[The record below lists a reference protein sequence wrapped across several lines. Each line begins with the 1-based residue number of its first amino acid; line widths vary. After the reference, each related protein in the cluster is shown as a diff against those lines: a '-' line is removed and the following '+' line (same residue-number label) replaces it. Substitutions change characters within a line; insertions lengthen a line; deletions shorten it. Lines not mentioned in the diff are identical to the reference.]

1 MSVSIEDINLSND
14 LVFSEVMRQPE
25 NVKPFLEA
33 VLEKKIADITYI
45 ERQQDMKD
53 GINLHGIRLDVALAD
68 ADETRY
74 DIEMQTG
81 HAYDLERRIRFYQ
94 SSIDRRTLEPA
105 ESYRQLKESYIIFIC
120 TDDYYGRGLALY
132 KRKSV
137 IEGAEDLTYKDGSH
151 AYILNAA
158 FTVRNMSEPALEFL
172 RYVNARDRKLAIDIS
187 GSKYLSQIDRAV
199 EDIKA
204 DKGKVERFMTLA
216 AKLKDVRID
225 ARREGFEE
233 GIKKGIEKGRVA
245 GRAEGERSAM
255 VGLIK
260 RMLERHKSL
269 EEIAD
274 ICALDLDE
282 VKKIA
287 EGE

>member
-1 MSVSIEDINLSND
+1 MGISLSDISLAND

-68 ADETRY
+68 AGETRY

-105 ESYRQLKESYIIFIC
+105 ESYRQLRESYIIFIC

-158 FTVRNMSEPALEFL
+158 FTVRNLSEPALEFL
-172 RYVNARDRKLAIDIS
+172 RYINARYHKLDIDIS
-187 GSKYLSQIDRAV
+187 DSAYLTRIDRAV
-199 EDIKA
+199 EDLKA
-204 DKGKVERFMTLA
+204 DKGKVEKLMTLA
-216 AKLKDVRID
+216 AKIED
-225 ARREGFEE
+225 ARFYARKEALEE
-233 GIKKGIEKGRVA
+233 
-245 GRAEGERSAM
+245 GRAEGEHSAM
-255 VGLIK
+255 VGLVK
-260 RMLERHKSL
+260 RLLKQQRSL
-269 EEIAD
+269 EDISD
-274 ICALDLDE
+274 ICGLDLDE

-287 EGE
+287 EEG

>member
-1 MSVSIEDINLSND
+1 MSISMADINLSND
-14 LVFSEVMRQPE
+14 LVFGEVMRQPE

-45 ERQQDMKD
+45 EKQQDIKD
-53 GINLHGIRLDVALAD
+53 GIHLHGIRLDVSLAD
-68 ADETRY
+68 DAGTQY

-81 HAYDLERRIRFYQ
+81 RAYDLEKRIRFYQ

-105 ESYRQLKESYIIFIC
+105 ESYRQLRESYVIFIC

-158 FTVRNMSEPALEFL
+158 FTVRNLSEPALEFL
-172 RYVNARDRKLAIDIS
+172 RYINARYRNLPIDIS
-187 GSKYLSQIDRAV
+187 DSDYLTRIDRAV

-204 DKGKVERFMTLA
+204 DKGKVERLMTLA
-216 AKLKDVRID
+216 AKLEDVRID
-225 ARREGFEE
+225 ARREGFEAGVE
-233 GIKKGIEKGRVA
+233 KGIEKGSHDA
-245 GRAEGERSAM
+245 QIGMA
-255 VGLIK
+255 K
-260 RMLERHKSL
+260 RLLTKGGMTLA
-269 EEIAD
+269 EIAD
-274 ICALDLDE
+274 ICVLDLDE

-287 EGE
+287 EDE

>member
-1 MSVSIEDINLSND
+1 MSISIDDISLAND

-33 VLEKKIADITYI
+33 VLEKKVAEITYI

-105 ESYRQLKESYIIFIC
+105 ESYRQLRESYIIFIC

-172 RYVNARDRKLAIDIS
+172 RYVNARYRKLAIDIS
-187 GSKYLSQIDRAV
+187 SSEYLTQIDRAV

-204 DKGKVERFMTLA
+204 DKGKVERLMTLA
-216 AKLKDVRID
+216 TKIEDVRFYTRKE
-225 ARREGFEE
+225 AFEE
-233 GIKKGIEKGRVA
+233 GRADGRV
-245 GRAEGERSAM
+245 EGERSAM

-260 RMLERHKSL
+260 RLLGKHKTL

-274 ICALDLDE
+274 ICGLELDE
-282 VKKIA
+282 VKKIV

>member
-1 MSVSIEDINLSND
+1 
-14 LVFSEVMRQPE
+14 MRQPE

-105 ESYRQLKESYIIFIC
+105 ESYRQLRESYIFFC

-132 KRKSV
+132 MRKSV
-137 IEGAEDLTYKDGSH
+137 IDGAEDLSYEDGSH

-172 RYVNARDRKLAIDIS
+172 RYVNARYRKLAIDIS
-187 GSKYLSQIDRAV
+187 GSEYLTQIDRAV
-199 EDIKA
+199 EDLKS
-204 DKGKVERFMTLA
+204 DKGKVERLMTLA
-216 AKLKDVRID
+216 AKIEDVRFYTRKE
-225 ARREGFEE
+225 ALEE
-233 GIKKGIEKGRVA
+233 GRIEGRA
-245 GRAEGERSAM
+245 EGRIEGRAEGERSAM

-260 RMLERHKSL
+260 RLLKQQRSI
-269 EEIAD
+269 EEISTICGLD
-274 ICALDLDE
+274 IDE

-287 EGE
+287 EDE

>member
-1 MSVSIEDINLSND
+1 MSISIDDISLAND

-33 VLEKKIADITYI
+33 VLEKKVAEITYI
-45 ERQQDMKD
+45 EKQQDIKD
-53 GINLHGIRLDVALAD
+53 GFELHGVRLDVALAD

-105 ESYRQLKESYIIFIC
+105 ESYRQLRESYIIFVC
-120 TDDYYGRGLALY
+120 TDDYYKRGLALY

-137 IEGAEDLTYKDGSH
+137 IEGAEDLAYKDGSH

-158 FTVRNMSEPALEFL
+158 FTVQNMNEPALEFL
-172 RYVNARDRKLAIDIS
+172 RYVNARYRRLAIDIS
-187 GSKYLSQIDRAV
+187 GSDYLTQIDRAV
-199 EDIKA
+199 EDIKS
-204 DKGKVERFMTLA
+204 DKGKVEKLMTLA
-216 AKLKDVRID
+216 AKLKDERWIGRQEGAHD
-225 ARREGFEE
+225 AHVGMV
-233 GIKKGIEKGRVA
+233 KKLLARD
-245 GRAEGERSAM
+245 M
-255 VGLIK
+255 
-260 RMLERHKSL
+260 SL

-274 ICALDLDE
+274 ICSLDLDE

>member
-1 MSVSIEDINLSND
+1 MSISIDDISLAND

-33 VLEKKIADITYI
+33 VLEKKVAEITYI

-53 GINLHGIRLDVALAD
+53 GINLHGIRLDVTLAD

-105 ESYRQLKESYIIFIC
+105 ESYRQLRESYIIFVC
-120 TDDYYGRGLALY
+120 TDDYYKRGLALY

-137 IEGAEDLTYKDGSH
+137 IEGAEDIEYDDGSH

-158 FTVRNMSEPALEFL
+158 FTVQNMNEPALEFL
-172 RYVNARDRKLAIDIS
+172 RYVNARYRKLAIDIS
-187 GSKYLSQIDRAV
+187 GSEYLTQIDRAV
-199 EDIKA
+199 EDIKS
-204 DKGKVERFMTLA
+204 DKGKVERLMTLA
-216 AKLKDVRID
+216 TKIEDVRFI
-225 ARREGFEE
+225 ALREGE
-233 GIKKGIEKGRVA
+233 EKGR
-245 GRAEGERSAM
+245 AETM
-255 VGLIK
+255 VGLVK
-260 RMLERHKSL
+260 RLLKQQRSM
-269 EEIAD
+269 EEISN
-274 ICALDLDE
+274 ICGLDLDE

-287 EGE
+287 EEG

>member
-1 MSVSIEDINLSND
+1 MSISIDDISLAND

-33 VLEKKIADITYI
+33 VLEKKVAEITYI

-53 GINLHGIRLDVALAD
+53 GVNLHGVRLDVALAD

-105 ESYRQLKESYIIFIC
+105 ESYRQLRESYIIFVC
-120 TDDYYGRGLALY
+120 TDDYYKRGLALY

-137 IEGAEDLTYKDGSH
+137 IEGAEDIEYDDGSH

-158 FTVRNMSEPALEFL
+158 FTVQNMNEPALEFL
-172 RYVNARDRKLAIDIS
+172 RYINAKKNKLSFDVS
-187 GSKYLSQIDRAV
+187 GNEYLTRIDRAV
-199 EDIKA
+199 EDIKS
-204 DKGKVERFMTLA
+204 DDRKVERFMTLA
-216 AKLKDVRID
+216 AKLEDVRFI
-225 ARREGFEE
+225 ALREGE
-233 GIKKGIEKGRVA
+233 EKGRVEGRA
-245 GRAEGERSAM
+245 EGRAEGEHSAM
-255 VGLIK
+255 AGLIK
-260 RMLERHKSL
+260 RLLERHKTL

-274 ICALDLDE
+274 ICGLDLDE

-287 EGE
+287 EEG

>member
-1 MSVSIEDINLSND
+1 MSISMADINLSND
-14 LVFSEVMRQPE
+14 LVFGEVMRQPE

-45 ERQQDMKD
+45 EKQQDIKD
-53 GINLHGIRLDVALAD
+53 GIHLHGIRLDVSLAD
-68 ADETRY
+68 DAGTQY

-81 HAYDLERRIRFYQ
+81 RAYDLEKRIRFYQ

-105 ESYRQLKESYIIFIC
+105 ESYRQLRESYVIFIC

-158 FTVRNMSEPALEFL
+158 FTVRNLSEPALEFL
-172 RYVNARDRKLAIDIS
+172 RYINARYHKLDIDIS
-187 GSKYLSQIDRAV
+187 DSAYLTRIDRAV
-199 EDIKA
+199 EDLKA
-204 DKGKVERFMTLA
+204 DKGKVEKLMTLA
-216 AKLKDVRID
+216 AKIED
-225 ARREGFEE
+225 ARFYARKEALEE
-233 GIKKGIEKGRVA
+233 
-245 GRAEGERSAM
+245 GRAEGEHSAM
-255 VGLIK
+255 VGLVK
-260 RMLERHKSL
+260 RLLKQQRSL
-269 EEIAD
+269 EDISD
-274 ICALDLDE
+274 ICGLDLDE

-287 EGE
+287 KEG

>member
-14 LVFSEVMRQPE
+14 LVFGEVMRQPE

-45 ERQQDMKD
+45 EKQQDIKD
-53 GINLHGIRLDVALAD
+53 GIHLHGIRLDVALAD
-68 ADETRY
+68 EAGTQY

-81 HAYDLERRIRFYQ
+81 KAHDLEKRIRFYQ
-94 SSIDRRTLEPA
+94 SSIDRKTLEPA
-105 ESYRQLKESYIIFIC
+105 ESYRQLRESYVIFVC

-137 IEGAEDLTYKDGSH
+137 IDGAEDLVYKDGSH

-158 FTVRNMSEPALEFL
+158 FTVRNLSEPALGFL
-172 RYVNARDRKLAIDIS
+172 RYINARYRKQDIDIS
-187 GSKYLSQIDRAV
+187 DSEYLTRIDQAV

-204 DKGKVERFMTLA
+204 DKGKVERLMTLA
-216 AKLKDVRID
+216 TKLEDVRID

-233 GIKKGIEKGRVA
+233 GVEKGIEKGSYDAKIGMAKRLLA
-245 GRAEGERSAM
+245 KG
-255 VGLIK
+255 GLT
-260 RMLERHKSL
+260 LA
-269 EEIAD
+269 EIAD
-274 ICALDLDE
+274 ICVLDLDE

-287 EGE
+287 EDE